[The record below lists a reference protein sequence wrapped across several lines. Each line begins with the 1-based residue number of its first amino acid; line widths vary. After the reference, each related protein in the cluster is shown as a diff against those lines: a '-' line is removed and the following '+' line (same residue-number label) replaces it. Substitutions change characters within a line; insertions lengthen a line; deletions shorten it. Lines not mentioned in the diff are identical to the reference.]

1 MPRMTQEQYD
11 ERMRALYAEHERLV
25 DLNPE
30 RESQLEA
37 RLSRRVDAIDHA
49 FIHGTDD

>member
-1 MPRMTQEQYD
+1 MPRMTQEEYD
-11 ERMRALYAEHERLV
+11 ERMREIYDEHERQITLC
-25 DLNPE
+25 PE

-49 FIHGTDD
+49 FIHGADD